1 MDRRIRAA
9 YNDQILDE
17 ALKRYGITPDT
28 VRPLDGFESFIYEYE
43 KDGQGYVLRIS
54 HSLRR
59 TTDMIGGEVDWINY
73 LADHGVPAA
82 RAVLSERGRLVETM
96 AARDGYFL
104 AVAFKQAPGTYP
116 CREDWE
122 RGLIAQV
129 GQLVGRM
136 HALTKDYQP
145 SEPRFKR
152 REWYEDADG
161 FAAKYL
167 PPSEATVIGKYNA
180 LVEYLHTLPK
190 DRDSYGLVHIDVH
203 GMNFYVHQG
212 QITLFDF
219 DDCQYAWFAYDV
231 AMALF
236 YTLPHHC
243 VGEEN
248 VAFARDTFRLFM
260 DGYRRENTLAPEW
273 LKRIPLFMKLRE
285 IDLYIAIH
293 RSLDLNHLDPWCASF
308 MDNRKYKIEHDVP
321 YVDMDFVE

>member
-1 MDRRIRAA
+1 MDKRIREVYSDAV
-9 YNDQILDE
+9 LTE
-17 ALKRYGITPDT
+17 ALARYGVTTDSAHL
-28 VRPLDGFESFIYEYE
+28 LDGFESFIYEYE
-43 KDGQGYVLRIS
+43 KDGQGYVLRIT
-54 HSLRR
+54 HSSRR
-59 TTDMIGGEVDWINY
+59 TADLIGGEVDWINY

-82 RAVLSERGRLVETM
+82 RAALSERGRLVETIE
-96 AARDGYFL
+96 AQDGQFL
-104 AVAFKQAPGTYP
+104 AVAFKRAPGTYP
-116 CREDWE
+116 RHEDWE
-122 RGLIAQV
+122 RGLIVQV
-129 GQLVGRM
+129 GQVVGRM
-136 HALTKDYQP
+136 HALTKDYRP
-145 SEPRFKR
+145 SEPRFQR
-152 REWYEDADG
+152 HTWYDDADG
-161 FAAKYL
+161 FAARYL

-180 LVEYLHTLPK
+180 LVEYLRTLPK

-203 GMNFYVHQG
+203 GMNFYVHEG

-248 VAFARDTFRLFM
+248 VAFAQDAFKQFM

-293 RSLDLNHLDPWCASF
+293 RSFDLDDLDPWCASF
-308 MDNRKYKIEHDVP
+308 MRDRKYKIEHDVP
-321 YVDMDFVE
+321 YVDMSFG